1 MVYTLSLVERT
12 VLKMRYSVV
21 FLLLVLNVL
30 LSAASAEPEH
40 VIRYSHLG
48 MTNPMVQSSGAKAV
62 VFKAELEKLSG
73 GRIKVELYPGG
84 GLAGQVSSIQ
94 QVRKGT
100 IHIADISSGVLASL
114 YYEPLEILEL
124 PFVFSSRTT
133 ARMVLD
139 NENAFTSKLIENC
152 ADKTGIRMLSLGP
165 FGFRHMTNNVRVIRT
180 PDDMSGLKMR
190 TMEIGAHMELMRS
203 VGSTPVPVPWL
214 ELYTSLQTKVVDGEE
229 TTLQNIVMAK
239 LYQVQD
245 HLTLTGH
252 LMGVGAF
259 LCNDK
264 WYQSLPD
271 DLRVA
276 VVEAEAVARLTYD
289 GFGQLLDTIALE
301 KLTSDDCDIQVHSLT
316 KQERQEFRDT
326 ALPHVRKWM
335 EKKHGKEF
343 VGEFFAA
350 VEAAEKELTDRAE
363 ATKTGD

>member
-1 MVYTLSLVERT
+1 MGYRAI
-12 VLKMRYSVV
+12 
-21 FLLLVLNVL
+21 FPLLVLSVL
-30 LSAASAEPEH
+30 LPAGSASAEAEF

-48 MTNPMVQSSGAKAV
+48 VVNPMVQSSSAKAV

-73 GRIKVELYPGG
+73 GRIKVEVFPGG
-84 GLAGQVSSIQ
+84 GLGGQVSSVQ
-94 QVRKGT
+94 QIRKGT

-114 YYEPLEILEL
+114 YYEPLEIFDL

-139 NENAFTSKLIENC
+139 NENAFTRKLIEDC
-152 ADKTGIRMLSLGP
+152 ADKTGIRILSLGP
-165 FGFRHMTNNVRVIRT
+165 FGFRHMTNNVRAIRT
-180 PDDMSGLKMR
+180 PDDMRGLKMR

-203 VGSTPVPVPWL
+203 VGSTPAPVPWL

-229 TTLQNIVMAK
+229 TTLQNIVMGN
-239 LYQVQD
+239 LYQVQE
-245 HLTLTGH
+245 HLSLTGH

-271 DLRVA
+271 DLRIA

-301 KLTSDDCDIQVHSLT
+301 KLKSDDCDIKVHSLT
-316 KQERQEFRDT
+316 EQERQKFKDA

-335 EKKHGKEF
+335 EEKHGKKF
-343 VGEFFAA
+343 VAEFFAA
-350 VEAAEKELTDRAE
+350 VEAAEKQLEDQAE
-363 ATKTGD
+363 ATKTEGK